1 MKILKAISLLVVAL
15 MLLVVGLFGFLLY
28 KKRPLQTFCKNLP
41 PSATAKSIVEDAQ
54 KQGFIVLGE
63 VSDNA
68 SIRVL
73 NHRSFFF
80 RSSCDVKFKNG
91 RMESRS
97 VSAAD

>member
-1 MKILKAISLLVVAL
+1 MKILKSISLLVVAL

-28 KKRPLQTFCKNLP
+28 KKRPLQNFCKNLP